1 LTFNDIWLKY
11 DIPEGGGMK
20 KLCLLAV
27 LFLGLSLANQNAF
40 LDGVLT
46 SGGPVNKQVPG
57 SRLFVVVDSFAS
69 PMGYS
74 MGLGFDGYYLWNNE
88 AWSRYFARIDP
99 VSQAVVRTFAPT
111 YGDRDMAFDGTYL
124 WASDWE
130 TYSIYK
136 YDTSNCAILATYDPG
151 FSGHAHGMAWD
162 GNFLWVGEESGRIY
176 KMNTTGD
183 TVRSIPSPGPYP
195 SDPRGLAFAD
205 GHLWVGHQGYGRIYE
220 IDTVT
225 GAILNFYNAPGVV
238 PGWRFQQGLD
248 YGGSYLWSTSG
259 GSVNMIYKIDIGM
272 VNVEERRPACAV
284 KAGLSVKPN
293 PLSQGGRINFTILTP
308 SVVQISVT
316 DAAGRIAAEILN
328 AQLLGAGQHQYR
340 WQADRCPPGI
350 YFVVLRVN
358 NICQIAKIT
367 RL

>member
-1 LTFNDIWLKY
+1 
-11 DIPEGGGMK
+11 MK
-20 KLCLLAV
+20 IFFLLVA
-27 LFLGLSLANQNAF
+27 LFLGLSLGEQATF

-46 SGGPVNKQVPG
+46 SGGPAVKPADG

-74 MGLGFDGYYLWNNE
+74 MGLGCDGYYIWNDE

-99 VSQAVVRTFAPT
+99 VTHAVVNTFTPT
-111 YGDRDMAFDGTYL
+111 YGNRDMAFDGTYL

-130 TYSIYK
+130 TYRIYK

-183 TVRSIPSPGPYP
+183 TIRSIPSPGSYP

-220 IDTVT
+220 IDTIT
-225 GAILNFYNAPGVV
+225 GAILNYYSAPGVV

-272 VNVEERRPACAV
+272 VNVEEHRPISEV
-284 KAGLSVKPN
+284 KTGLSIKPN
-293 PLSQGGRINFTILTP
+293 PLNHDGRINFTILKA
-308 SVVQISVT
+308 SVVKISVT
-316 DAAGRIAAEILN
+316 DAAGRVAAEILGT
-328 AQLLGAGQHQYR
+328 QLLDAGDHQYR
-340 WQADRCPPGI
+340 WQADKCPPGV
-350 YFVVLRVN
+350 YFVILRVN
-358 NICQIAKIT
+358 NINLAAKIIK
-367 RL
+367 L